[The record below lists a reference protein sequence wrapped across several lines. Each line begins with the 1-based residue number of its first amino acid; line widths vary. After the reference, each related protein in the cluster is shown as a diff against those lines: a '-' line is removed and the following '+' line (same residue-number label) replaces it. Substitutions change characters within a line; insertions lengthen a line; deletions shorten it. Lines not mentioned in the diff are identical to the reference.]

1 MEKKEEKKEKKSTD
15 KKEQLEEKEDKKEGK
30 KEKEQMAKK
39 SEIIENKEE
48 IKKIVSIEEVEK
60 INPNGEELIKI
71 DENLKK
77 HIEDKVFL
85 LNQKLKINV
94 KFLYQ
99 KISKREMFKSFCV
112 VYSKSYA
119 FIPYCNL
126 GYIFFYKLIP
136 VEFNLIYKN
145 PNENQ
150 KYIFDICSSFEILD
164 FCEKNK
170 YNPYIEID
178 NNKYKYKNLFDAKY
192 FNKFGI
198 FNKIILI
205 QDNREYDVYKNEEL
219 LNMFPMD
226 KSNIQPDKLSKF
238 FELYFKF
245 ETKSNFEYWESEKR
259 TNFIASIVM
268 FKEKEDLYC
277 FKICGPS
284 GIGKSLTLFL
294 ISKYYKNFL
303 YYNLKTIR
311 DLKNDDVKIQNIL
324 TESCKHISL
333 NDNQIKQLSSIL
345 NNNRYN
351 SFFICLKNILEFL
364 IKNEL
369 LSVIILDQFKSDVIE
384 KEQYKQIFQLIS
396 EQKLKNV
403 KLLICSST
411 NDKEIREECIKS
423 WKSNIFFSE
432 QLNIEN
438 QNYYFYVDELFS
450 LKQNYNE
457 NNTYDKVLIAFNG
470 IPKYKNMFKYLKEQG
485 DHNQKLVNDLTTI
498 REKVEKNLND
508 LYTKINEKNISPEII
523 KMKMIEYLRYL
534 DLHRGEKIKY
544 EQLSEILEICSF
556 KYYRFKFEKNEFS
569 YDYNFPYMIEIVNKI
584 IDTHLSDFYKYKLN
598 EEHSGY
604 TNSDFFELFSGSSL
618 KKGVLELPQF
628 EGNICLK
635 VDEIIKMTSFS
646 KDGLNDIIEN
656 DIYSNLVEYKIKK
669 EKNENNNK
677 QLEDLNLISKLKDY
691 INYNSQNI
699 EYYKLQYLNNI
710 KTDYNILGNKN
721 IGDMSIFINQKN
733 QRGKLLDL
741 AYVYGK
747 KEEKVFIGFQ
757 MKAYDEESSHS
768 SKFNPTKD
776 SIKKALQPMII
787 NIKYLM
793 DMNIISW
800 HYIVIIFYNKNK
812 PEGKQY
818 FKEIVNTCKNNG
830 LEYILYEPFENKFY
844 NRNLEMM
851 STFIPNEFSNLDIN
865 IDSILPINIM
875 DDLKINQYMD
885 QFSEYIL
892 KNKLSD
898 ANYIEEGLNSL
909 LNKKRKREQ
918 ILDTKNQQ
926 KIKEIKNILDN
937 ILNNIK
943 MKFNFKLIKFVGAY
957 KFINNINIPS
967 PKKDYFF
974 LISSKEKDIYFI
986 VFNDNNLTNVYY
998 KYNLELKVDILDI
1011 KKNSE
1016 IIVQIDSDSIAGN
1029 IDKKEKFYVF
1039 KIFEK

>member
-1 MEKKEEKKEKKSTD
+1 MEKKEEKEEKKSTD
-15 KKEQLEEKEDKKEGK
+15 KKDQLEEKEDKKEGK

-48 IKKIVSIEEVEK
+48 IKKIVSIEEIEK

-99 KISKREMFKSFCV
+99 KISKREIFESFYIY
-112 VYSKSYA
+112 YSKSYA
-119 FIPYCNL
+119 FIPYGNL

-145 PNENQ
+145 PTENK
-150 KYIFDICSSFEILD
+150 KYNFSICSSFEILD
-164 FCEKNK
+164 YCEKNK

-259 TNFIASIVM
+259 TNFISLILM
-268 FKEKEDLYC
+268 FTAQEDLYC

-333 NDNQIKQLSSIL
+333 DHNKIKKLSSIL

-384 KEQYKQIFQLIS
+384 KEQYNKIFQLIS
-396 EQKLKNV
+396 EQKSKNV

-457 NNTYDKVLIAFNG
+457 NNTYDKALIAFNG

-498 REKVEKNLND
+498 RKKVEKNLND
-508 LYTKINEKNISPEII
+508 L
-523 KMKMIEYLRYL
+523 
-534 DLHRGEKIKY
+534 
-544 EQLSEILEICSF
+544 
-556 KYYRFKFEKNEFS
+556 
-569 YDYNFPYMIEIVNKI
+569 
-584 IDTHLSDFYKYKLN
+584 
-598 EEHSGY
+598 
-604 TNSDFFELFSGSSL
+604 
-618 KKGVLELPQF
+618 
-628 EGNICLK
+628 
-635 VDEIIKMTSFS
+635 
-646 KDGLNDIIEN
+646 
-656 DIYSNLVEYKIKK
+656 
-669 EKNENNNK
+669 
-677 QLEDLNLISKLKDY
+677 
-691 INYNSQNI
+691 
-699 EYYKLQYLNNI
+699 
-710 KTDYNILGNKN
+710 
-721 IGDMSIFINQKN
+721 
-733 QRGKLLDL
+733 
-741 AYVYGK
+741 
-747 KEEKVFIGFQ
+747 
-757 MKAYDEESSHS
+757 
-768 SKFNPTKD
+768 
-776 SIKKALQPMII
+776 
-787 NIKYLM
+787 
-793 DMNIISW
+793 
-800 HYIVIIFYNKNK
+800 
-812 PEGKQY
+812 
-818 FKEIVNTCKNNG
+818 
-830 LEYILYEPFENKFY
+830 
-844 NRNLEMM
+844 
-851 STFIPNEFSNLDIN
+851 
-865 IDSILPINIM
+865 
-875 DDLKINQYMD
+875 
-885 QFSEYIL
+885 
-892 KNKLSD
+892 
-898 ANYIEEGLNSL
+898 
-909 LNKKRKREQ
+909 
-918 ILDTKNQQ
+918 
-926 KIKEIKNILDN
+926 
-937 ILNNIK
+937 
-943 MKFNFKLIKFVGAY
+943 
-957 KFINNINIPS
+957 
-967 PKKDYFF
+967 
-974 LISSKEKDIYFI
+974 
-986 VFNDNNLTNVYY
+986 
-998 KYNLELKVDILDI
+998 
-1011 KKNSE
+1011 
-1016 IIVQIDSDSIAGN
+1016 
-1029 IDKKEKFYVF
+1029 
-1039 KIFEK
+1039 

>member
-1 MEKKEEKKEKKSTD
+1 MEKKEEKEEKKSTD
-15 KKEQLEEKEDKKEGK
+15 KKDQLEEKEDKKEGK

-48 IKKIVSIEEVEK
+48 IKKIVSIEEIEK

-99 KISKREMFKSFCV
+99 KISKREKFKSFYIY
-112 VYSKSYA
+112 YSKSYA
-119 FIPYCNL
+119 FIPYGNL

-164 FCEKNK
+164 YCEKNK

-178 NNKYKYKNLFDAKY
+178 NNKYKYKNLFDANY

-205 QDNREYDVYKNEEL
+205 QDYREYDVYENEEIL
-219 LNMFPMD
+219 DMFPMD
-226 KSNIQPDKLSKF
+226 KSNLQPDKLSKF
-238 FELYFKF
+238 FEFYFKF

-259 TNFIASIVM
+259 SNIISLILM
-268 FKEKEDLYC
+268 FTAKEDLYC

-351 SFFICLKNILEFL
+351 SFFICLKNIIEFL
-364 IKNEL
+364 IENEL

-747 KEEKVFIGFQ
+747 REEKVFIGFQ

-898 ANYIEEGLNSL
+898 ANFIEEGLNSL

-957 KFINNINIPS
+957 KFINNINIPI

-998 KYNLELKVDILDI
+998 KYNLELEIDILDI
-1011 KKNSE
+1011 KKNSK
-1016 IIVQIDSDSIAGN
+1016 IIEQIDSDSIAGN

>member
-1 MEKKEEKKEKKSTD
+1 
-15 KKEQLEEKEDKKEGK
+15 
-30 KEKEQMAKK
+30 
-39 SEIIENKEE
+39 
-48 IKKIVSIEEVEK
+48 
-60 INPNGEELIKI
+60 
-71 DENLKK
+71 
-77 HIEDKVFL
+77 
-85 LNQKLKINV
+85 
-94 KFLYQ
+94 
-99 KISKREMFKSFCV
+99 
-112 VYSKSYA
+112 
-119 FIPYCNL
+119 
-126 GYIFFYKLIP
+126 
-136 VEFNLIYKN
+136 
-145 PNENQ
+145 
-150 KYIFDICSSFEILD
+150 
-164 FCEKNK
+164 
-170 YNPYIEID
+170 
-178 NNKYKYKNLFDAKY
+178 
-192 FNKFGI
+192 
-198 FNKIILI
+198 
-205 QDNREYDVYKNEEL
+205 
-219 LNMFPMD
+219 
-226 KSNIQPDKLSKF
+226 
-238 FELYFKF
+238 
-245 ETKSNFEYWESEKR
+245 
-259 TNFIASIVM
+259 
-268 FKEKEDLYC
+268 
-277 FKICGPS
+277 
-284 GIGKSLTLFL
+284 
-294 ISKYYKNFL
+294 
-303 YYNLKTIR
+303 
-311 DLKNDDVKIQNIL
+311 
-324 TESCKHISL
+324 
-333 NDNQIKQLSSIL
+333 
-345 NNNRYN
+345 
-351 SFFICLKNILEFL
+351 
-364 IKNEL
+364 
-369 LSVIILDQFKSDVIE
+369 
-384 KEQYKQIFQLIS
+384 
-396 EQKLKNV
+396 
-403 KLLICSST
+403 
-411 NDKEIREECIKS
+411 
-423 WKSNIFFSE
+423 
-432 QLNIEN
+432 
-438 QNYYFYVDELFS
+438 
-450 LKQNYNE
+450 
-457 NNTYDKVLIAFNG
+457 
-470 IPKYKNMFKYLKEQG
+470 
-485 DHNQKLVNDLTTI
+485 
-498 REKVEKNLND
+498 
-508 LYTKINEKNISPEII
+508 
-523 KMKMIEYLRYL
+523 MIEYLRYL
-534 DLHRGEKIKY
+534 DLHRSEKIKY
-544 EQLSEILEICSF
+544 EKLPEILEICSF

-656 DIYSNLVEYKIKK
+656 DIYSNLVKYEIKK

-710 KTDYNILGNKN
+710 KIDYNILGNKN

-733 QRGKLLDL
+733 KRGKLLDL

-757 MKAYDEESSHS
+757 MKAYDEESSYS

-898 ANYIEEGLNSL
+898 ANFIEEGLNSL

-998 KYNLELKVDILDI
+998 KYNLELEIDILDI
-1011 KKNSE
+1011 KKNSK